1 MTKNEC
7 EKCGR
12 DDGHWIGC
20 PETTGATEPYDRH
33 GGKEWNPLG
42 ETMKALTCSFDGCS
56 ELRRSVDK
64 RVKFCE
70 THSDPKNRK

>member
-20 PETTGATEPYDRH
+20 PSALEAYKPVGWTA
-33 GGKEWNPLG
+33 EWADGVQPL
-42 ETMKALTCSFDGCS
+42 KAQDACSFDGCS
-56 ELRRSVDK
+56 EPRRSADK

-70 THSDPKNRK
+70 FHSDPKNRK